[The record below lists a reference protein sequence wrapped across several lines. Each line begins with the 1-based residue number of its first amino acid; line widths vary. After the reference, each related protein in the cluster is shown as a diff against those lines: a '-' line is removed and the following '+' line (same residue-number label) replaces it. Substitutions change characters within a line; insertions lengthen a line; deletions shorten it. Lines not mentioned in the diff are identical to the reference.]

1 MSALEVKLPAIQRI
15 SRMRTLLILDHP
27 FFGALSLR
35 LKLVNDPS
43 KTKDMAT
50 DGRAIYFSEK
60 YVDGLE
66 DDELLGMLAHLVM
79 HPAMQ
84 HHTRRGHRDDKK
96 WQKACDL
103 AINQP
108 LVDAGFKLPL
118 NLPLDPRHTGKSAE
132 SIYSVLLEEDP
143 PPPAGSGPGEGKG
156 GDGQGNGNGEGQG
169 EGGGQGDGD
178 GQGNA
183 PGQVL
188 DAPDPAQ
195 DASEWQIAVKQ
206 AANAAQMM
214 GNMPADMKRLVQEA
228 NRPHFDFR
236 SLLMRFA
243 QDQSKNDFSFKMPNR
258 RYMPQGF
265 FLPSAQDVEMGQIDI
280 GIDSSG
286 SITDKILAKFLGT
299 VQEVVDQVRP
309 RRVRIFVSDARVH
322 RVHIFERDEEIEGV
336 ELVGGGGTDFRPV
349 FKAIEESDED
359 DRPACILYLTD
370 GYGSFPDK
378 VDVPTL
384 WCMTTDVEAPVGETI
399 RLEVDEIDS

>member
-1 MSALEVKLPAIQRI
+1 MTALEAKASPIQRI
-15 SRMRTLLILDHP
+15 SKARTLLILDHP

-35 LKLVNDPS
+35 LKIVLDPTKS

-50 DGRAIYFSEK
+50 DGRAIYANPE
-60 YVDGLE
+60 YVNSI
-66 DDELLGMLAHLVM
+66 DDEELLGMLAHLVM

-84 HHTRRGHRDDKK
+84 HHTRRGHREDKK

-108 LVDAGFKLPL
+108 LVDAGFKLPM

-132 SIYSVLLEEDP
+132 SIYSVLLEEEP
-143 PPPAGSGPGEGKG
+143 PPEGGGGQQPGG
-156 GDGQGNGNGEGQG
+156 GGQGQGQGNGEGEGDG
-169 EGGGQGDGD
+169 EGDGD

-183 PGQVL
+183 PGQIL
-188 DAPDPAQ
+188 DAQDPAE
-195 DASEWQIAVKQ
+195 DAAEWQIAVKQ

-214 GNMPADMKRLVQEA
+214 GSMPADLKRLVQEA
-228 NRPHFDFR
+228 NRPRFDFR

-243 QDQSKNDFSFKMPNR
+243 QDQAKNDFSFKMPNR

-265 FLPSAQDVEMGQIDI
+265 FLPSAQDVEMGEIVI

-286 SITDKILAKFLGT
+286 SITDKILAKFIGT

-309 RRVRIFVSDARVH
+309 RRVRIMVCDARIH
-322 RVHIFERDEEIEGV
+322 REHIFERDDPIEGI

-349 FKAIEESDED
+349 FKAVENNED
-359 DRPACILYLTD
+359 DERPACMLYLTD
-370 GYGSFPDK
+370 GYGAFPES

-384 WCMTTDVEAPVGETI
+384 WCMTTEVEAPVGETI
-399 RLEVDEIDS
+399 RLEVDEIEN